1 MIKQVK
7 ALFIIGLIL
16 VAACEKDKSNSQNND
31 FFPPVNFDI
40 NINLVLP
47 DAAALQNM
55 GGYMYRDGQ
64 AVGYKGIIIYNNFDE
79 FLAFDRA
86 CPYKVDSACSRIY
99 MADNNSKFQC
109 GSGNN
114 RCCASEF
121 FLSTGTPSKGP
132 AERPLRQYFVTRNGN
147 YLRVTSFPQ

>member
-1 MIKQVK
+1 MKQK
-7 ALFIIGLIL
+7 TLLFIIALFL
-16 VAACEKDKSNSQNND
+16 FAACEKDKSASQNSD

-40 NINLVLP
+40 NVNLVLP
-47 DAAALQNM
+47 DAAPLQVQ
-55 GGYMYRDGQ
+55 GGYIYRDGQ

-99 MADNNSKFQC
+99 MASNNTNYQC
-109 GSGNN
+109 GNGNN
-114 RCCASEF
+114 RCCKSEF
-121 FLSTGTPSKGP
+121 FLSTGTVSKGP
-132 AERPLRQYFVTRNGN
+132 AERPLRQYFVTRSGD